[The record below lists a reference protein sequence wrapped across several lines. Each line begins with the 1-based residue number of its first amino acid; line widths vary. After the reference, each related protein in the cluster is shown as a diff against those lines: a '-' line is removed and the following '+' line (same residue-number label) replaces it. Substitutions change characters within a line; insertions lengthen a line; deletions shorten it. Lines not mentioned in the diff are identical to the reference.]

1 MGLSEKIEEIRRK
14 PEHIRERYAY
24 LAAIMLFPFILV
36 IWIFSMKADNAASEQ
51 EDSAIGSM
59 QNVAEQF
66 SQEKNKMQDIIN
78 EGQEKIKQQSES
90 QSQPETNDVGKAEEQ
105 ASAGDIPESS
115 MKDGFSENKEPKA
128 AAPNLFPADSGI

>member
-36 IWIFSMKADNAASEQ
+36 IWIFSMKADNEVSEQ

-78 EGQEKIKQQSES
+78 EGQKNIEQQS
-90 QSQPETNDVGKAEEQ
+90 QSQPEVNDVGKAEEQ
-105 ASAGDIPESS
+105 APAGDIPESS